1 MLCYRLRQKVEDL
14 GMFKGEYAHNID
26 KKGRI
31 IVPARFREELGDVVT
46 VTKGFDNCLYVYTP
60 QQYEE
65 MYQQILKLPE
75 TNRDVRRYQRSFL
88 TSAWDCEFDNQGRIT
103 LPSKLV
109 LKAGLIKECMV
120 LGVGNHL
127 EIWDKE
133 KWIIEEEE
141 SDKVYDEIAENLT
154 EYLL

>member
-1 MLCYRLRQKVEDL
+1 MYSYILRWKVGEL
-14 GMFKGEYAHNID
+14 VMFKGEYAHNID

-31 IVPARFREELGDVVT
+31 ILPARFREELGTVVT

-60 QQYEE
+60 QQYELI
-65 MYQQILKLPE
+65 YQQSLKLPE
-75 TNRDVRRYQRSFL
+75 TNRDARRFQRSL
-88 TSAWDCEFDNQGRIT
+88 LVSAWDCEFDTQGRIT
-103 LPSKLV
+103 LPAKLV
-109 LKAGLIKECMV
+109 KKAGLEKECMV

-133 KWIIEEEE
+133 KWLMEEEE
-141 SDKVYDEIAENLT
+141 SDALYDEIAENLT